1 MAAASTDPLMDALRQ
16 LRLLDSGRLAEV
28 DLDLVPRFPD
38 PKALARELIRR
49 DWLTPYQANQLL
61 QGRGQQL
68 VLGSY
73 ILLERL
79 GEGAMGQVFKARHR
93 NLGRVC
99 AVKLIRKERLESPNA
114 VKRFQREVRA
124 AAALSHPNIVLADDA
139 DEIDGAH
146 LLVMEYVEGTDLAR
160 LVKEKGPLTVA
171 RACEYVRQAALG
183 LQHAHERGLVHRD
196 IKPHNLLLSA
206 DGQVVKILD
215 MGIARLDAAS
225 SEDDQSSTMTQTGA
239 VMGTPDYLSPEQAI
253 NAHTADIR
261 ADIYSLGC
269 TLYFLLAGDVPFPGG
284 ALGYKL
290 VRHRMEEPAP
300 LEKVRPGVPPWT
312 AQVVRKM
319 MAKKPEDRFQT
330 PAAVADALACGLRTG
345 AVPSLALASEDRT
358 LAAAPVPAA
367 ADTLDPSSS
376 DAGREGDTATSAP
389 YRFRRQAPARRWLLY
404 SATGAASVG
413 VAAVAVVLLLFHLP
427 GPNKPVRPDHD
438 GPEGV
443 VTPSPGPLREEGP
456 PTNPE
461 PTRLPPVIFQDF
473 ESGTYGDWKKTGT
486 AFGDRPAAGTLP
498 SQQYVSGYGGK
509 YLVNTFLNGDGS
521 TGTLTS
527 PEFTI
532 KHSYI
537 RFRIGGGYFAGR
549 TCMNLLVG
557 GAVVRTAAGKGAE
570 RLEWTYWDV
579 KPFKGRPATI
589 QIVDQATGPWGHV
602 NVDDILFT
610 DELPR

>member
-1 MAAASTDPLMDALRQ
+1 MAAASTDPLVDALRQ
-16 LRLLDSGRLAEV
+16 LRLLDSGQLAEV
-28 DLDLVPRFPD
+28 DLDLAPRFPE

-139 DEIDGAH
+139 DEIDGTH

-160 LVKEKGPLTVA
+160 LVKGKGPLPVA

-196 IKPHNLLLSA
+196 VKPHNLLLSA

-215 MGIARLDAAS
+215 MGIARLESPS

-253 NAHTADIR
+253 NSHTADIR

-269 TLYFLLAGDVPFPGG
+269 TLYFLLAGEVPFPGG

-300 LEKVRPGVPPWT
+300 LEKVRPGVPSWT

-319 MAKKPEDRFQT
+319 MAKKPEQRFQT
-330 PAAVADALACGLRTG
+330 PAEVAAALACGLRTG
-345 AVPSLALASEDRT
+345 TVPSLAVASEDRT
-358 LAAAPVPAA
+358 LPAVVAPPA
-367 ADTLDPSSS
+367 ADTLDTSSS
-376 DAGREGDTATSAP
+376 DAGQAGDTATSAP
-389 YRFRRQAPARRWLLY
+389 YRFRRKDPKRRRLY
-404 SATGAASVG
+404 AAAGAASVG
-413 VAAVAVVLLLFHLP
+413 VAIVVLLFLLFHLP
-427 GPNKPVRPDHD
+427 VPTRPGQANHD
-438 GPEGV
+438 GPDV
-443 VTPSPGPLREEGP
+443 VGTLPPRPPVPEDVP

-486 AFGDRPAAGTLP
+486 AFGDKPAAGALP
-498 SQQYVSGYGGK
+498 SQNPVTGYGGK
-509 YLVNTFLNGDGS
+509 YLVNTFYNGDGS

-537 RFRIGGGYFAGR
+537 RFRIGGGPFAGR

-557 GAVVRTAAGKGAE
+557 GAAVRTATGKGNE
-570 RLEWTYWDV
+570 RLEWAYWDV
-579 KPFKGRPATI
+579 KAFKGRTAII
-589 QIVDQATGPWGHV
+589 QIVDQATGPWGHI
-602 NVDDILFT
+602 NVDDIMFT